1 LEKTKLCPRVTTQ
14 YKTEV
19 KEKIVQAALTT
30 FSKYGYDKTRMDDI
44 AENAKIS
51 KGTLYLYFKSKEKLF
66 YVISENS
73 TKELKEQISKL
84 FSKKE
89 DLVSDAEKFYDQYR
103 NLIHDSE
110 KVSFEMIAESSRNLK
125 LRRALYEHRIKVYD
139 IVINYLN
146 HQLEKG
152 FFRKNIDVNAIASG
166 LVALYDG
173 LTISRL
179 LGISENS
186 NKKAWTETIR
196 AIFTGIN

>member
-1 LEKTKLCPRVTTQ
+1 MCPRVTAQ

-19 KEKIVQAALTT
+19 KEKIVQAAITT

-66 YVISENS
+66 YAISENS
-73 TKELKEQISKL
+73 INGLKEQLSKL

-110 KVSFEMIAESSRNLK
+110 KVSFEIIAESSRNPK
-125 LRRALYEHRIKVYD
+125 LRRALYEHRIKVYN

-146 HQLEKG
+146 YQLEKG

-186 NKKAWTETIR
+186 NKKAWIETIR

>member
-66 YVISENS
+66 YAISENS

>member
-146 HQLEKG
+146 RQLEKG